1 MDCWEALYMYTYRKQ
16 QILIEE
22 QQVNDTKD
30 IFDLATIHPLRD
42 AATQF
47 TTRHSTKHMR
57 SKGM

>member
-1 MDCWEALYMYTYRKQ
+1 MYTYRKQ